1 MTIDTYL
8 LYKLMILRRIKINLK
23 QSLITFNPLIFSWNY
38 KLSKMNRYPHT
49 HPSITSGIKIIS
61 NKVKDSSNQ

>member
-1 MTIDTYL
+1 
-8 LYKLMILRRIKINLK
+8 MILMRIKTNLK

-49 HPSITSGIKIIS
+49 RPSITSGKTIIS
-61 NKVKDSSNQ
+61 NEENDSFNK